1 MFVDGFSMT
10 SEVFTRVRYCGS
22 LRILESLMDYDKAKR
37 EEIVAFAVYTLAHA
51 SNRDFSPSG
60 PGLLPEEI
68 ERIVG
73 IKSVPENS
81 QQHYEVILD
90 PNFIKLS
97 KRERQSV
104 NGGRLQTVS
113 TDVAT
118 FNMSLI
124 SFASLDQN
132 IYVSF
137 VAKKEDGSNRA
148 CYVLECANH
157 IEANR
162 MYQSMERFFVEPGPP
177 PAPFVIQQPPL
188 ESRRWDDTIP
198 AGTSAQILTARRSAE
213 SENPFVNSDYFNA
226 SETPP
231 RPPVRTSI
239 RTGNVP
245 AENYVNSEA
254 IRQAQ
259 LNMTPSRPNANIDN
273 SKLGA
278 SHIREVVEAARSLN
292 YFFEF
297 PPGLSSR
304 ELAEQELRS
313 NGDDGGFLLR
323 EASSEYIDE
332 INRIRNITLSVLN
345 FTPSGNPI
353 YQHVLMLDRESG
365 RGLVRT
371 QEKEFRS
378 IEELIDH
385 YLPEDRVLHLPSQ
398 TGHLNIS
405 VPIINPNATLR
416 RNPPQENVYV

>member
-1 MFVDGFSMT
+1 MEA
-10 SEVFTRVRYCGS
+10 EVFTRVRYCGS
-22 LRILESLMDYDKAKR
+22 LRILKSLMDYDRDKR

-90 PNFIKLS
+90 PNFIKLT
-97 KRERQSV
+97 KKERQSV

-137 VAKKEDGSNRA
+137 VAKMEDGSNRA
-148 CYVLECANH
+148 CYVLECADF

-198 AGTSAQILTARRSAE
+198 AGTSAQILTPCRTAE
-213 SENPFVNSDYFNA
+213 SGNPFVNSDYFNA

-231 RPPVRTSI
+231 RPPIRTSI
-239 RTGNVP
+239 RAGNVS
-245 AENYVNSEA
+245 ADDYVNSEA
-254 IRQAQ
+254 IRKAQ
-259 LNMTPSRPNANIDN
+259 LNMTPSRSNVTVEQ
-273 SKLGA
+273 SSLRA
-278 SHIREVVEAARSLN
+278 SHIREVVEAARSLR

-297 PPGLSSR
+297 PPGSSSR
-304 ELAEQELRS
+304 ELAEQELRI

-332 INRIRNITLSVLN
+332 DNRIRNITLSVLN
-345 FTPSGNPI
+345 FTPSGHPI

-385 YLPEDRVLHLPSQ
+385 YLPKDRVLHLPSQ
-398 TGHLNIS
+398 SGHLNIS
-405 VPIINPNATLR
+405 VPIISNPHVILH
-416 RNPPQENVYV
+416 RNPAQENVYV